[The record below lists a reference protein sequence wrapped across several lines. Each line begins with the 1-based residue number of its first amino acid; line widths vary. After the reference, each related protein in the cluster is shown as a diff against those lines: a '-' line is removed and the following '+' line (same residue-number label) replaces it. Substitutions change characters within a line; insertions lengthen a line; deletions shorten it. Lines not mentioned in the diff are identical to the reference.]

1 MSKTLATL
9 GNRVE
14 VTDWEYNDNGT
25 FIELNNGKHTGAALV
40 VWRMEDSER
49 SPMQEAFAHRMVA
62 CFNIC
67 DGIPIEDLL
76 VDKSVLVEMLQE
88 RTALKAQVEQL
99 ENRISA
105 YKSGVASECARASI
119 KVANDV
125 MRERDMLIGVLRDAQ
140 ERLQAI
146 LEGGGKEAWD
156 KAAKLMP
163 RLDAIT
169 TPF

>member
-14 VTDWEYNDNGT
+14 VTDWEYNENGS
-25 FIELNNGKHTGAALV
+25 FVELNNGEHSGAALV

-49 SPMQEAFAHRMVA
+49 SPKQEDFARRLVA

-67 DGIPIEDLL
+67 DGIPYEDLL

-99 ENRISA
+99 ENMIAA
-105 YKSGVASECARASI
+105 YKTGAVSESTRESI
-119 KVANDV
+119 KLANKLIA
-125 MRERDMLIGVLRDAQ
+125 ERDMLMMGICDAKEHLR
-140 ERLQAI
+140 AI
-146 LEGGGKEAWD
+146 LDGGGKEAWD

>member
-1 MSKTLATL
+1 MSKDLATL

-14 VTDWEYNDNGT
+14 VTDWEYNENGT
-25 FIELNNGKHTGAALV
+25 FIELNNGKHSGAALV

-49 SPMQEAFAHRMVA
+49 SPMQEDFARRLVA

-67 DGIPIEDLL
+67 DGIPYEDLL

-88 RTALKAQVEQL
+88 RTTLKTQVEQL
-99 ENRISA
+99 ENRIAA
-105 YKSGVASECARASI
+105 YKSGAASECARASI

-125 MRERDMLIGVLRDAQ
+125 MRERDMLIGVLCEAK

-156 KAAKLMP
+156 KAANLVP

>member
-1 MSKTLATL
+1 MSKHLATL
-9 GNRVE
+9 GKRVE
-14 VTDWEYNDNGT
+14 VVDWKYDENGAYV
-25 FIELNNGKHTGAALV
+25 ELNNGPHDAAAIV
-40 VWRMEDSER
+40 VWRMEDDDQ
-49 SPMQEAFAHRMVA
+49 SPKQEAFAHRLVA

-76 VDKSVLVEMLQE
+76 VEKSVLVEMLQE

-99 ENRISA
+99 ENRIAA
-105 YKSGVASECARASI
+105 YKSGAASECARASI

-125 MRERDMLIGVLRDAQ
+125 MRERDMLIGILRDAQ

-146 LEGGGKEAWD
+146 LDGGGKEAWD

-169 TPF
+169 IPC